1 MDPDSWRIATIIISS
16 IFCVVASLL
25 TGADIRESSKADTS
39 RFGLGVSV
47 RTVTGIL
54 FAVILSSAASTL
66 FFLLIAG
73 IEVSEALKVLLA
85 VLFALVHFS
94 LFMMIPF
101 FIGQAKS
108 ERLAPAL
115 EKFGLLPSLF
125 APLTQ
130 LLMLPSRIAVHLAG
144 AEKDL
149 TEVTEEDVMELVDTA
164 EEDVID
170 SSQKEMIGN
179 IFELDDVDCGDIAVH
194 RTEIVGVPVESSIPQ
209 VVDVALES
217 GYSRLPVY
225 ESSLDNIIGVC
236 HVKDLLPH
244 LSAGDDYL
252 DLRTVMRPVLYV
264 PETYKAYSLLRDF
277 RQKKTHLA
285 VVVDEYGGTAGIVT
299 MEDILETIVGDIED
313 EYDTEEILMQLQP
326 DGSLVSDGYAE
337 IADVFEALGVEL
349 PEDADEEYD
358 TIGGL
363 LTDLLGYIPQKE
375 DPEAECSFG
384 GIHFTVMESDGK
396 RITKVLSR
404 VLEKEE
410 DED

>member
-25 TGADIRESSKADTS
+25 TGADIRESSKEDTS
-39 RFGLGVSV
+39 RYGLGVSV

-54 FAVILSSAASTL
+54 FAVILSAAASTL
-66 FFLLIAG
+66 FFLLIADMD
-73 IEVSEALKVLLA
+73 VSEALKVLMTA
-85 VLFALVHFS
+85 LFELIHFS

-101 FIGQAKS
+101 FIGQARS
-108 ERLAPAL
+108 ERIAPSL
-115 EKFGLLPSLF
+115 ERFRFLPSLF

-130 LLMLPSRIAVHLAG
+130 LLMLPSRLAVHLAG

-194 RTEIVGVPVESSIPQ
+194 RTEVVGVPVESSIPH

-225 ESSLDNIIGVC
+225 ESSIDNIIGVC

-244 LSAGDDYL
+244 LSAGNDYL

-285 VVVDEYGGTAGIVT
+285 VVVDEYGGTSGIVT

-313 EYDTEEILMQLQP
+313 EYDTEEVLMQPQP
-326 DGSLVSDGYAE
+326 DGSLISDGYAE
-337 IADVFEALGVEL
+337 ISDVFEALGLDL

-375 DPEAECSFG
+375 ESGAECTFG
-384 GIHFTVMESDGK
+384 GIHFTVLDSDGK
-396 RITKVLSR
+396 RITRVLSKVLEP
-404 VLEKEE
+404 EKE
-410 DED
+410 